1 MLRAREEM
9 ETTVMAAATVDAL
22 VLPLFIVY
30 SVSVDEKNRE
40 ILARAVV
47 LELEELGEEL
57 EL

>member
-1 MLRAREEM
+1 
-9 ETTVMAAATVDAL
+9 MAAATVDAL